1 MPNPLPVMAPTG
13 GDLVEPGSPAPA
25 FELHDQHHRPHRLSD
40 AQGKPLVI
48 FFYPKDDTP
57 GCTKEAC
64 GFQAAEAELEK
75 AGAVVWGM
83 SPQGVKSKKKFA
95 DKHGLAFP
103 LLADDDAAVCAAY
116 GVWQEKSMYG
126 KKYAGVVRTTYLIDA
141 DGNVARR
148 WDKVKVG
155 GHVEEVLAALR

>member
-1 MPNPLPVMAPTG
+1 MAATG
-13 GDLVEPGSPAPA
+13 GDPIEPGAGAPA
-25 FELHDQHHRPHRLSD
+25 FELEDQNGTARRLAD
-40 AQGKPLVI
+40 AGGAPLVL

-57 GCTKEAC
+57 GCTKQAC
-64 GFQAAEAELEK
+64 GFQAAEAMLAE
-75 AGAVVWGM
+75 AGATVWGV
-83 SPQGVKSKKKFA
+83 SPQGVKSKRRFA

-141 DGNVARR
+141 TGKVARR

-155 GHVEEVLAALR
+155 GHVDEVLAALRG